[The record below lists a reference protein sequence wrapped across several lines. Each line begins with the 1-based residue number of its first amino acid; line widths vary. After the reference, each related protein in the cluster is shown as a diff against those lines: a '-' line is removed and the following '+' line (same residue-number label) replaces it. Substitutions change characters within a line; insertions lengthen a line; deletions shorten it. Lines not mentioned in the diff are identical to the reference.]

1 VVDDPSVMD
10 GRSARALRTRQSIVD
25 ALLALIE
32 SGELK
37 PPAPRIAERA
47 GVSLRSIYQ
56 HFDDLEALF
65 AAAAERYRDHVV
77 ALVDV
82 LPSDG
87 PLEARLDAF
96 VEQRARILEAITPV
110 RRASLLQEPFSEQ
123 LRASRDATLAVARK
137 EVAHVFDQELSTLPA
152 EERDDALTALDIAS
166 AWSTWDALRLAGHD
180 PSRAAAI
187 MRSMLHALV
196 RSLVPVA

>member
-1 VVDDPSVMD
+1 MD

-82 LPSDG
+82 LSSDG
-87 PLEARLDAF
+87 PFEDRLDAF
-96 VEQRARILEAITPV
+96 VEQRARVLEAITPV
-110 RRASLLQEPFSEQ
+110 RRASMLQEPFSEQ
-123 LRASRDATLAVARK
+123 LCASRDVTLAVARR
-137 EVAHVFDQELSTLPA
+137 EVARVFRQELSTLSG
-152 EERDDALTALDIAS
+152 EEREDALAALDVVSSWS
-166 AWSTWDALRLAGHD
+166 AWDALRQSGQD
-180 PSRAAAI
+180 PAHAAAI
-187 MRSMLHALV
+187 MRTMLRALV